1 VIPQARAD
9 CQSAR
14 SSGLCLF
21 SAEEAN
27 AVLVSIR
34 DVRSSAKDRRWIQS
48 VYGEY
53 LDSLSDLNTGLFSVI
68 GAENPREDEIFANW
82 FSNDQSHPLVI
93 VKGVESVGFALV
105 TRQRIP
111 ALPGNTA
118 TYRMSEFFIRKPHR
132 NIGIG
137 REAATLIFD
146 RFAGEWEIVEYQ
158 RHPGS
163 VAFWRRVL
171 TGYCGGKFQER
182 SRNGEVQQRFK
193 SRPTG
198 FR

>member
-1 VIPQARAD
+1 
-9 CQSAR
+9 
-14 SSGLCLF
+14 L
-21 SAEEAN
+21 
-27 AVLVSIR
+27 LVSIR
-34 DVRSSAKDRRWIQS
+34 DVRGSIKDRRWIES

-68 GAENPREDEIFANW
+68 GADSPREDEIFANW
-82 FSNDQSHPLVI
+82 FSNDQAHPLVI
-93 VKGVESVGFALV
+93 AKGVESVGFSLV
-105 TRQRIP
+105 TRPRIP
-111 ALPGNTA
+111 GSGGVKAA
-118 TYRMSEFFIRKPHR
+118 DFRMSEFFIRKDHR
-132 NIGIG
+132 RSGIG

-171 TGYCGGKFQER
+171 AGYCRGDFTER
-182 SRNGEVQQRFK
+182 SRNGEIQQRFR
-193 SRPTG
+193 SRAQA

>member
-1 VIPQARAD
+1 LRAKEAQA
-9 CQSAR
+9 
-14 SSGLCLF
+14 LP
-21 SAEEAN
+21 
-27 AVLVSIR
+27 VSIR
-34 DVRSSAKDRRWIQS
+34 DVRSSTKDRRWIQS

-82 FSNDQSHPLVI
+82 FSNDQTHPLVI
-93 VKGVESVGFALV
+93 VQGVESVGFALV
-105 TRQRIP
+105 TRPRIP
-111 ALPGNTA
+111 AVTGTTPGF
-118 TYRMSEFFIRKPHR
+118 RMSEFFIRRQHR
-132 NIGIG
+132 RIGIG

-171 TGYCGGKFQER
+171 TVYCAGDFKEH

-193 SRPTG
+193 SRPAA